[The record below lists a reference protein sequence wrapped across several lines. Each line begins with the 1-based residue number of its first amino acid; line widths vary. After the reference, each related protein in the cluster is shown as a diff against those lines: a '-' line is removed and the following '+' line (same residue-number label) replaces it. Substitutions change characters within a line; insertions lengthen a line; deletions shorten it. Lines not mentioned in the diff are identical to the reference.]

1 MNIHDI
7 IKDIIVTMLTN
18 DLTIGRNDNDLQ
30 EFSNEEINSFLIKN
44 ENNIENVITT
54 IIDVYTKDNNLKLL
68 ENPQC
73 DWIGEYLYDVID
85 IVY

>member
-7 IKDIIVTMLTN
+7 IKDIIITMLTN

-54 IIDVYTKDNNLKLL
+54 IIDVYTKDNDLELL
-68 ENPQC
+68 ENPLC
-73 DWIGEYLYDVID
+73 DWIDEYLYDVID
-85 IVY
+85 IGY